1 MAVIK
6 LNVEEFVTEIRRLVK
21 NSDTTYM
28 DALVYYAE
36 TNDIEI
42 ETVADIVKKIP
53 TIQVGLL
60 EEAEEMNLVEK
71 SAKLPT

>member
-6 LNVEEFVTEIRRLVK
+6 LDVEEFVTEIRRLVK

>member
-6 LNVEEFVTEIRRLVK
+6 LDVEEFVTEIRQLVK

-53 TIQVGLL
+53 TIKVGLL

>member
-6 LNVEEFVTEIRRLVK
+6 LDVEEFVTEIRRLVK

-53 TIQVGLL
+53 TIKVGLL

>member
-6 LNVEEFVTEIRRLVK
+6 LDIEKFVVEIQNLVK

-28 DALVYYAE
+28 DALVYYSE
-36 TNDIEI
+36 KYEIEI
-42 ETVADIVKKIP
+42 ETVADLVKKVPILKA
-53 TIQVGLL
+53 GLL
-60 EEAEEMNLVEK
+60 DEAEQLNLIEK